1 MARASNE
8 DSMAGQIRA
17 LAPGQSFSRTT
28 RIDLKDK
35 QRSTTADALAK
46 LRNLVNQAVGR
57 VRTAS
62 GSNFR
67 VESTVGVTDDKLALL
82 ATVAATRMDDGD
94 DEESDI

>member
-8 DSMAGQIRA
+8 ESMAGQIRA

-28 RIDLKDK
+28 RIDLDDK
-35 QRSTTADALAK
+35 KRLTTADALAK

-57 VRTAS
+57 VRTAT

-67 VESTVGVTDDKLALL
+67 VESTVGVTDDKRALL
-82 ATVAATRMDDGD
+82 ATVAATRMDGEG
-94 DEESDI
+94 DEETDI